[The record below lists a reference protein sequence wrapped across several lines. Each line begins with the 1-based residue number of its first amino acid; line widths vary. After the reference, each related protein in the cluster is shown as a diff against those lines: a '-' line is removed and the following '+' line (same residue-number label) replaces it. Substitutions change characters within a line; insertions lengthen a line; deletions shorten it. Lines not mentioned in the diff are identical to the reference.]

1 MGRQPAVK
9 EAELIVLG
17 YSGLGAGAAYK
28 QKILPGADPR
38 TARMRQG
45 LDSAAALLDG
55 HGRIVASAQER
66 HDGDKG
72 TGSFPA
78 DAIDACLHEAGVEL
92 GDIDV
97 VAHGFDYQP
106 SRTWDANENLAGWY
120 KHVYAR
126 DVQRAMLTA
135 AYPKLRDTPLVHVR
149 HHLAH
154 AASAYYLS
162 GFDEAL
168 VLVAD
173 GMGEKE
179 SITAFRGADAQLT
192 PLATYPIGS
201 SLGILYGAL
210 THHLGFLFSM
220 DEYKVMG
227 LAPYGDPSTYAAAFR
242 GLVRLGPNGSVHIP
256 IILADQTHADRE
268 THGAMLRVISEVL
281 GPPRQPDAPI
291 EQRHL
296 DIAAALQ
303 RRLEEALLHVLTE
316 HLGQTRSRRLCLAG
330 GVALNCTANGMIV
343 RSGLIDDLFVQPAA
357 GDDGTALGAALVAS
371 RRHHPAPPMAMA
383 MPYWG
388 EGCAPA
394 KVADAVQK
402 LPAGY
407 TVTRLGEDALV
418 EAVAD
423 RIAAGQVVGWCQGR
437 MEFGPRAL
445 GNRSILAD
453 PRSPTMREHLNG
465 IIKQRE
471 EFRPFAPAVNAE
483 EANTYFDI
491 AGRWLPAFR
500 HMLVTAPVRPDY
512 RGKLPAVTHIDG
524 SARVQVVVREQAPLF
539 AALLSAIGTRTGMSV
554 VLNTS
559 FNLRGQPIVRTPD
572 DAVATFVRSEM
583 DALAVGDY
591 LVLAPGRPGGGPGSG
606 AA

>member
-1 MGRQPAVK
+1 MSTAPPALEK
-9 EAELIVLG
+9 ESELIVLG
-17 YSGLGAGAAYK
+17 YSGLGASAAYK
-28 QKILPGADPR
+28 RKVLPGADPR

-45 LDSAAALLDG
+45 LDSAAALLDE

-72 TGSFPA
+72 TGAFPA
-78 DAIDACLHEAGVEL
+78 GAIDACLREVGAEP

-97 VAHGFDYQP
+97 VAHGFDYEP
-106 SRTWDANENLAGWY
+106 SRAWEENANLAGWY
-120 KHVYAR
+120 KNVYAR

-179 SITAFRGADAQLT
+179 AITVFHGAGGQLT
-192 PLATYPIGS
+192 ERASLPIGS

-227 LAPYGDPSTYAAAFR
+227 LAPYGDPAAYADAFR
-242 GLVRLGPNGSVHIP
+242 GLVRLGPGGTVHIP
-256 IILADQTHADRE
+256 VIYADRTHTDRE
-268 THGAMLRVISEVL
+268 THGAMLRVIAELL
-281 GPPRQPDAPI
+281 GPARQPDAPI

-316 HLGQTRSRRLCLAG
+316 HIGQTGLRRLCMAG
-330 GVALNCTANGMIV
+330 GVALNCTANGTIT
-343 RSGLIDDLFVQPAA
+343 RSGLVDDLFVQPAA
-357 GDDGTALGAALVAS
+357 GDDGTALGAALVAA
-371 RRHHPAPPMAMA
+371 RRQRPAPPVRMA

-388 EGCAPA
+388 EGCDPA
-394 KVADAVQK
+394 KVAEAVGQ

-407 TVTRLGEDALV
+407 TVLRLGEAALV

-423 RIAAGQVVGWCQGR
+423 RVTAGQVVAWCQGR

-453 PRSPTMREHLNG
+453 PRSPTMRQHLNG
-465 IIKQRE
+465 IVKQRE
-471 EFRPFAPAVNAE
+471 EFRPFAPAVVAE
-483 EANTYFDI
+483 EATTYFDI
-491 AGRWLPAFR
+491 PDRWLPAFR
-500 HMLVTAPVRPDY
+500 HMLVTAPVRERY
-512 RGKLPAVTHIDG
+512 RAQLPAVTHVDG
-524 SARVQVVVREQAPLF
+524 SARVQVVLREEAPLF
-539 AALLSAIGTRTGMSV
+539 AALLTAVGARTGMSV

-559 FNLRGQPIVRTPD
+559 FNLRGQPIVRTPE
-572 DAVATFVRSEM
+572 DAVATFARSEM
-583 DALAVGDY
+583 DALALGEF
-591 LVLAPGRPGGGPGSG
+591 LVLAPGRAEG
-606 AA
+606 